1 MDEILTSLNEKQR
14 EAVVITDGPIL
25 IIAGAGSGKTKTLT
39 HRVAYLVTEKGIY
52 PKNILAVTFTN
63 KAAGEMK
70 ERIKKLLSGNGK
82 EEIAEYNMPNVGT
95 FHAICAKILRHEI
108 KALEYKSSFN
118 IFDPQDQL
126 AIIKK
131 VLKKLEINP
140 DQFKPRSLLSA
151 ISKAKNELI
160 DAEKFSAGVSGYF
173 EEITAKVYA
182 QYQEELKNS
191 NALDFDDLIR
201 LVIKIFQKF
210 PEILAKYQKLF
221 KYIMVDEYQ
230 DTNHAQYVLVNLL
243 AKEHR
248 NLCVVGDDWQCFPKG
263 TKINTE
269 SKKIK
274 IEKIIAKDIV
284 QAASGHGKICDQ
296 IVAENKRSNFNGQ
309 LIRILTRR
317 GKELTVTP
325 NHIIFAKLS
334 LKVDIFYV
342 YLMYRKTTGYRI
354 GVAKGARISKSNE
367 WSVGLNVR
375 ANQERADKMWIL
387 KVCKL
392 KGEATYFE
400 QYFSAF
406 YGIPE
411 LVFFTNGRKM
421 KLEQKYI
428 DRLYEEIDTTERAKK
443 IFKDLKLNF
452 DYPHHIPE
460 ATIRNDIKR
469 ITINLTLFGDP
480 RRSLIKNWG
489 RHRLSINSNDKV
501 TEKIL
506 NNNGFKT
513 RKGKLSDWRFETQ
526 KTDYSEIETILN
538 KIKKLL
544 PEAIIAKKAILT
556 KNKKFYFTPAS
567 HVRETMTVPI
577 YDKGKIVEDEV
588 VKIESIDY
596 KGEVF
601 DLNIDNVHN
610 YIANDFVV
618 HNSIYGWRQADIRN
632 ILSFEKDYP
641 ETKVVTLEQN
651 YRSTQTILDAAHGI
665 ISKNV
670 HRKDKKLWTEKAG
683 GHLIVSYEA
692 EDEKDE
698 AGFVAK
704 EIKNLMSEKKEYNY
718 NSFVVL
724 YRTNAQSRVLEEIF
738 LQHSI
743 PYRIIGGIKFYLRK
757 EIKDMMAY
765 LRLIENPSEY
775 ISLERIIGETG
786 KGIGE
791 ATLNKWVNM
800 AKENNMD
807 PISLGL
813 KSQILNPKSE
823 TNSPPKADQPS
834 AGKYKIQ
841 NSKSDEIAKFCE
853 FITRMQEA
861 KTRIS
866 LTDLIEK
873 VFRESGYEKIL
884 QDGTAEGEARW
895 ENVKELI
902 SVAQKY
908 DNKTK
913 EESSS
918 SLSLFLEEVALASDT
933 DDIDRDKAAVHLM
946 TLHSVKGLEF
956 PVVFIVGLEEGIM
969 PHSRS
974 MLSQAEMEE
983 ERRLMY
989 VGVTRA
995 KEKVYLLFTNQR
1007 IIFGSSQANPPSR
1020 FLDDIPAHLMEQT
1033 QKESIS
1039 SKLFLP
1045 SNKSRPKRDELT
1057 YKSQNNFEPKTAK
1070 KINAGNFKD
1079 GEKVNH
1085 PHFGEGRIVSI
1096 QGDIATVAF
1105 QKSGLKKLSLSIAPL
1120 EKI

>member
-1 MDEILTSLNEKQR
+1 MKFESTNFLFECAHSQSAFRILMDEILTSLNEKQR

-70 ERIKKLLSGNGK
+70 ERIIKLLATRNSQLTTQDNKDKNVTSYELRAMG
-82 EEIAEYNMPNVGT
+82 ELPNVGT

-140 DQFKPRSLLSA
+140 DQFKPRSLLAA

-210 PEILAKYQKLF
+210 PKILEKYQKLF

-230 DTNHAQYVLVNLL
+230 DTNHAQYVLINLL

-248 NLCVVGDDWQCFPKG
+248 NLCVVGDDWQ
-263 TKINTE
+263 
-269 SKKIK
+269 
-274 IEKIIAKDIV
+274 
-284 QAASGHGKICDQ
+284 
-296 IVAENKRSNFNGQ
+296 
-309 LIRILTRR
+309 
-317 GKELTVTP
+317 
-325 NHIIFAKLS
+325 
-334 LKVDIFYV
+334 
-342 YLMYRKTTGYRI
+342 
-354 GVAKGARISKSNE
+354 
-367 WSVGLNVR
+367 
-375 ANQERADKMWIL
+375 
-387 KVCKL
+387 
-392 KGEATYFE
+392 
-400 QYFSAF
+400 
-406 YGIPE
+406 
-411 LVFFTNGRKM
+411 
-421 KLEQKYI
+421 
-428 DRLYEEIDTTERAKK
+428 
-443 IFKDLKLNF
+443 
-452 DYPHHIPE
+452 
-460 ATIRNDIKR
+460 
-469 ITINLTLFGDP
+469 
-480 RRSLIKNWG
+480 
-489 RHRLSINSNDKV
+489 
-501 TEKIL
+501 
-506 NNNGFKT
+506 
-513 RKGKLSDWRFETQ
+513 
-526 KTDYSEIETILN
+526 
-538 KIKKLL
+538 
-544 PEAIIAKKAILT
+544 
-556 KNKKFYFTPAS
+556 
-567 HVRETMTVPI
+567 
-577 YDKGKIVEDEV
+577 
-588 VKIESIDY
+588 
-596 KGEVF
+596 
-601 DLNIDNVHN
+601 
-610 YIANDFVV
+610 
-618 HNSIYGWRQADIRN
+618 SIYGWRQADIRN

-670 HRKDKKLWTEKAG
+670 HRKDKKLWTQNCG
-683 GHLIVSYEA
+683 GQLIVSYEA
-692 EDEKDE
+692 DDEKDE
-698 AGFVAK
+698 AGFVAR
-704 EIKNLMSEKKEYNY
+704 EIKNLMRERKEYNY

-786 KGIGE
+786 QGIGPKTLENWAEFAKGQNLDFIE
-791 ATLNKWVNM
+791 AGIKLIHDNKEF
-800 AKENNMD
+800 K
-807 PISLGL
+807 
-813 KSQILNPKSE
+813 
-823 TNSPPKADQPS
+823 NSS
-834 AGKYKIQ
+834 ASRRTKV
-841 NSKSDEIAKFCE
+841 EVIAKFCD
-853 FITRMQEA
+853 FMKRMQEA
-861 KTRIS
+861 KMRIS

-895 ENVKELI
+895 ENVRELI

-908 DNKTK
+908 DNKNN
-913 EESSS
+913 EENAS

-974 MLSQAEMEE
+974 MLSQEEMEE

-1007 IIFGSSQANPPSR
+1007 VIFGSSQANPPSR

-1033 QKESIS
+1033 QKESVS

-1045 SNKSRPKRDELT
+1045 SNKSRPTRDELT
-1057 YKSQNNFEPKTAK
+1057 YKSQNNFEPKNEK
-1070 KINAGNFKD
+1070 KINAGDFKD
-1079 GEKVNH
+1079 GDKVEH
-1085 PHFGEGRIVSI
+1085 AHFGEGRVVSI

-1105 QKSGLKKLSLSIAPL
+1105 KKSGLKKLSLSIALL

>member
-460 ATIRNDIKR
+460 ATIRNNIKR

-489 RHRLSINSNDKV
+489 RHRLSINSNDKA

-506 NNNGFKT
+506 NNNGFET

-526 KTDYSEIETILN
+526 KTDYSEIEIILN

-544 PEAIIAKKAILT
+544 PEAIIAKKALLT
-556 KNKKFYFTPAS
+556 ENKKFYFTPAS
-567 HVRETMTVPI
+567 HVRETMAVPI
-577 YDKGKIVEDEV
+577 YDKGKIIEDEV
-588 VKIESIDY
+588 IKVESIEY

-601 DLNIDNVHN
+601 DLNIANVHN

-641 ETKVVTLEQN
+641 EAKVVTLEQN

-665 ISKNV
+665 ISKNIN
-670 HRKDKKLWTEKAG
+670 RKDKKLWTEKSG

-698 AGFVAK
+698 AGFVAR
-704 EIKNLMSEKKEYNY
+704 EIKNLMKEKKEYNY

-775 ISLERIIGETG
+775 ISLERIMNETG
-786 KGIGE
+786 QGIGE
-791 ATLNKWVNM
+791 ATLNKWLNL
-800 AKENNMD
+800 ARENNMD

-823 TNSPPKADQPS
+823 TNS
-834 AGKYKIQ
+834 KYKIP
-841 NSKSDEIAKFCE
+841 NSKADEIAKFCE

-861 KTRIS
+861 KSRIA

-895 ENVKELI
+895 ENVRELI

-908 DNKTK
+908 DNRTK
-913 EESSS
+913 EENVSG
-918 SLSLFLEEVALASDT
+918 LSLFLEEVALASDT
-933 DDIDRDKAAVHLM
+933 DDIDRNKAAVHLM

-1020 FLDDIPAHLMEQT
+1020 FLDDIPTHLLQNA
-1033 QKESIS
+1033 KDKKFPIS
-1039 SKLFLP
+1039 NNQFPKSKNF
-1045 SNKSRPKRDELT
+1045 SNEAKKLT
-1057 YKSQNNFEPKTAK
+1057 KSQA
-1070 KINAGNFKD
+1070 NFKD